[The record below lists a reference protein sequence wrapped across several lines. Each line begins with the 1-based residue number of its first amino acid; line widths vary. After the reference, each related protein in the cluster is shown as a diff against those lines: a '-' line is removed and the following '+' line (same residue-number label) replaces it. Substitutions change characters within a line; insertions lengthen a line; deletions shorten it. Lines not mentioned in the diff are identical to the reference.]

1 MILGVMMYQ
10 LQLTIVKI
18 EFLLEPVIIIIQ
30 KFLNVKKIDVLSS
43 FLAT

>member
-10 LQLTIVKI
+10 LQLKIVKI
-18 EFLLEPVIIIIQ
+18 EFLYGQVIWVIQ

-43 FLAT
+43 FWAT